1 MLRLRVLPELGLE
14 AARDAHDV
22 LWIDAALGG
31 RPGYRPLVAAPTG
44 DLDAWMIEELLAP
57 GSPLL
62 DAAEADLAEIPDP
75 APLRGTYRA
84 ILGAIAAGERTFSS
98 ISRVAGLPSGALSR
112 PLAALQRAGLVE
124 RVPDLLR
131 ARRDRY
137 ELADP
142 HLRLWLAI
150 IAPNRSLLQA
160 GRAKQVW
167 DRVRETTWRSQVLG
181 PRWEAVVRA
190 HLTGGAVDRIG
201 AVDEVG
207 VSTVSDRALKRT
219 HEIDVVALRNGQIVA
234 LGEVKLRALGEADLA
249 RLLRI
254 REMLSA
260 PAATLLLASA
270 KGVTVPPDAASDLV
284 VIEPADI
291 YG

>member
-1 MLRLRVLPELGLE
+1 
-14 AARDAHDV
+14 
-22 LWIDAALGG
+22 
-31 RPGYRPLVAAPTG
+31 
-44 DLDAWMIEELLAP
+44 MIEELLAP

-131 ARRDRY
+131 ARRDCY

-234 LGEVKLRALGEADLA
+234 LGEVNGARSAKPTLRGCCGSG
-249 RLLRI
+249 RC
-254 REMLSA
+254 SA